1 MIRVLRGQLAADL
14 VVVAAV
20 VAVLVGLTTAW
31 PHALDR
37 MVREDLTARTTDLA
51 PPRRDL
57 VPAWPS
63 TMADQGDVPEDAD
76 QVFADIAA
84 SLDSWISTAGPE
96 LRSVLGPTELEA
108 RRPAA
113 PVELGPRSE
122 GISRMDL
129 ALAVT
134 PDLDDLRLVEGSWP
148 AAPEPGATAEPLRV
162 DVVVSTSTAQW
173 MGWQVGEDRTSS
185 AGTFGRPFVAHLTG
199 LVEAVDPDADL
210 WQHRTG
216 VVEPL
221 VDRDD
226 VAGWTVH
233 GVAYPDPQA
242 AGLLTEGPGIE
253 VNGWYPVDAQAVGE
267 SDRHALAAE
276 IEGIR
281 ATGTVYTEL
290 GPVITDTDTREGSA
304 RALLGVLIAGLVGVA
319 AGALWLAATI
329 AVERRREGLVLLRAR
344 GASSTQLGAL
354 VGTQAVLAAVPGA
367 AVGVLVALQ
376 VPGRSH
382 AGDAVLPAVLTLGA
396 VLLVVAAGARVHAG
410 REQRRTRWRW
420 VAEVLVLAAAVASLT
435 VGSSTS
441 GTDPLAVLRPV
452 LVAVAAAL
460 LALRVVPLPARLALR
475 STRRSLGSFL
485 GVARAARLPVAGV
498 ATVTALTLGV
508 ATAVLAVST
517 VSTVSGSTLRTAE
530 RSVGADVRL
539 DLTWSARG
547 DGLDAEQIDTV
558 RATPGVAS
566 LVAVGEAGTVTV
578 RQDRARASAEVLVV
592 DGADLA
598 RVQHDLA
605 EGLTDLGDGGPTAV
619 VAAGLP
625 AGTLTLEAPDGE
637 IAVEARTA
645 ARVPGISP
653 RSGWLVLDR
662 DTWESGGGTSVVR
675 RLLVDLEPGADP
687 GAVTAAVL
695 DRLEDLPLGVT
706 TSEDVVA
713 AVADSVLVAGVRTA
727 VLLVAGAAVL
737 LVALA
742 LALLLVVGAPARGRD
757 AALLAT
763 LGAPPRVHRRLVVA
777 EVSVPA
783 VTAAVAGSFTGIL
796 LAVVVLGG
804 VDLRPFTGA
813 ATGPSVLLDPVL
825 LGGVAG
831 ALLLVAAV
839 GVLVA
844 VRASRRVRP
853 VVVLREGGR

>member
-1 MIRVLRGQLAADL
+1 VIRVLRGQLAADL

-31 PHALDR
+31 PRALDR

-57 VPAWPS
+57 APAWPS
-63 TMADQGDVPEDAD
+63 TMFDQDAVPDDAE
-76 QVFADIAA
+76 QVFADITA
-84 SLDSWISTAGPE
+84 SLDSWIATAGPE
-96 LRSVLGPTELEA
+96 LTSVLGPTEFEA
-108 RRPAA
+108 RRPEA

-122 GISRMDL
+122 GISRMAL

-134 PDLDDLRLVEGSWP
+134 PDLDDLQLVEGAWP
-148 AAPEPGATAEPLRV
+148 AAPDAGTATESLRV
-162 DVVVSTSTAQW
+162 DVVVSTQTAQW
-173 MGWQVGEDRTSS
+173 MGWQVGEDRTSG

-199 LVEAVDPDADL
+199 LVEPVDPDADL
-210 WQHRTG
+210 WQHRAG
-216 VVEPL
+216 AIEPQ

-226 VAGWTVH
+226 IAGWMVH

-253 VNGWYPVDAQAVGE
+253 VNGWYPVDAEAVGE
-267 SDRHALAAE
+267 SDRQALAAE

-354 VGTQAVLAAVPGA
+354 VGAQAALAAVPGA
-367 AVGVLVALQ
+367 ALGVLVALQ

-382 AGDAVLPAVLTLGA
+382 AGDFVLPAVLTLGA
-396 VLLVVAAGARVHAG
+396 VLLVVTAGAQVHAG
-410 REQRRTRWRW
+410 RAHRGGRWRW
-420 VAEVLVLAAAVASLT
+420 VAEVLVVVAAVASLT
-435 VGSSTS
+435 VDPGS

-517 VSTVSGSTLRTAE
+517 VSTVSGSTQRTAE

-547 DGLDAEQIDTV
+547 NGLGAEQIDTV
-558 RATPGVAS
+558 RSTPGVAS

-578 RQDRARASAEVLVV
+578 RQERARASAEVLVV

-598 RVQHDLA
+598 RVQRDLA
-605 EGLTDLGDGGPTAV
+605 EGLTDLAGPGDGGPTAV
-619 VAAGLP
+619 VATGLP
-625 AGTLTLEAPDGE
+625 DGALTLEAPDGE

-645 ARVPGISP
+645 SRVPGITP
-653 RSGWLVLDR
+653 RSGWLVLDQ
-662 DTWESGGGTSVVR
+662 DTWESAGGTSVVR

-687 GAVTAAVL
+687 GTVTAAVL
-695 DRLEDLPLGVT
+695 DRLEDEPLGVT

-713 AVADSVLVAGVRTA
+713 AVADSVLVA
-727 VLLVAGAAVL
+727 AGAAVL

-783 VTAAVAGSFTGIL
+783 VTAAVAGALTGVL

-813 ATGPSVLLDPVL
+813 ATGPSVVLDPVL

-831 ALLLVAAV
+831 ALVLVAAA

-853 VVVLREGGR
+853 VAVLREGGR